1 MGRSVEARALS
12 VSSAAADLISL
23 TKPRLSTLVIIT
35 TAGGLW
41 LAPGSVSAPKAL
53 ITIVAMAAVVGA
65 ANALNCYLER
75 DSDKLM
81 ARTRNRPLPAGRLDP
96 QVALWFGISL
106 AAVSMPVLFLAVNPL
121 SGVLA
126 AIAFFSYVLVYTPLK
141 RRTSA
146 AMLVGGVPGAL
157 PPLIGWTAATGR
169 LEVPGFVLFSIL
181 YLWQIPHFIAIA
193 LFRKEDY
200 ERAGIRVVTLEK
212 GDGLCRLYAVA
223 HLVPLV
229 AISVLPFTL
238 GIAGVGY
245 LLAALLLGALF
256 LGMGLY
262 GFIRELGKSWARQ
275 LFLISLLYLTGLF
288 AALVADGGRL

>member
-1 MGRSVEARALS
+1 VHARALS
-12 VSSAAADLISL
+12 VSSAAADLIAL
-23 TKPRLSTLVIIT
+23 TKPRLSALVVIT

-41 LAPGSVSAPKAL
+41 LAPGAVAAPKAL
-53 ITIVAMAAVVGA
+53 LTLLALASTVGA

-75 DSDKLM
+75 ESDKLM
-81 ARTRNRPLPAGRLDP
+81 ERTRNRPLPAGRMEP
-96 QVALWFGISL
+96 RVALWFGCSL
-106 AAVSMPVLFLAVNPL
+106 AAVSLPVLFLAVNPL
-121 SGVLA
+121 TGTLA

-146 AMLVGGVPGAL
+146 AMLVGGLPGAL

-169 LEVPGFVLFSIL
+169 LEAPGFVLFALL

-200 ERAGIRVVTLEK
+200 ARAGIRVITLEK
-212 GDGLCRLYAVA
+212 GDGLSRLYAVA

-229 AISVLPFTL
+229 AISMLPFTL
-238 GIAGVGY
+238 GLAGAGY
-245 LLAALLLGALF
+245 LIAAVLLGTLF

-262 GFIRELGKSWARQ
+262 GFIRELGKAWARQ
-275 LFLISLLYLTGLF
+275 LFLVSLIYLSGLF
-288 AALVADGGRL
+288 FALVVDAAG